1 MNIIV
6 AMCKNRGI
14 GKNGTIPWNL
24 KEDMRFFKNKTIGKG
39 NNAVIMGRKT
49 YDSINTKL
57 PKRDNY
63 IISSTKSNNINKD
76 GVFLYDNIATATY
89 DTVTKKN
96 PYDSVWIIGGEQI
109 YKWYLDQNLIR
120 DVYITN
126 INLDI
131 ECDIYFPKLSNKFV
145 KLYSGHKIM
154 SKEHKILYN
163 IDIYRNKTYD
173 YKTSSNYYSDLIK
186 KLDLIDKYGII

>member
-14 GKNGTIPWNL
+14 GKNGSIPWII
-24 KEDMRFFKNKTIGKG
+24 KEDMNFFKNKTIGDK

-49 YDSINTKL
+49 FDSLSGKL

-63 IISSTKSNNINKD
+63 VISSTKPQQKKD
-76 GVFLYDNIATATY
+76 NVFVYNDIITATSEIV
-89 DTVTKKN
+89 DRKK
-96 PYDSVWIIGGEQI
+96 PYTDIWVIGGEQI
-109 YKWYLDQNLIR
+109 YKWYLDANLVK

-126 INLDI
+126 VLKDI
-131 ECDIYFPKLSNKFV
+131 ECDSFFPELSDDFIKVN
-145 KLYSGHKIM
+145 SGDVVL

-163 IDIYRNKTYD
+163 IDVYRNKFY
-173 YKTSSNYYSDLIK
+173 NYTNQDVSRELFLK
-186 KLDLIDKYGII
+186 QVDKIGFYGVV